1 MTADSISNCTLAVD
15 MHPLG
20 LWLHQL
26 KKSLKQQLIPM
37 CSSPSLCGPY
47 PTSIQKR
54 RDNAENLKKTAPV
67 ILVETSYLTET
78 NYGKSHVEPGQQIR
92 GDGNFQQQS
101 REEAV
106 ALFQLAQLQLEQ
118 GMHPQPCANTSCK
131 GGDERARRNAIW
143 ACQHACS
150 LKKNILGLQ

>member
-1 MTADSISNCTLAVD
+1 MTADSISNCTQAVD

-20 LWLHQL
+20 LRLHQL
-26 KKSLKQQLIPM
+26 KKSLKQHLIPM

-54 RDNAENLKKTAPV
+54 RDNVENLKKTAPV

-118 GMHPQPCANTSCK
+118 GYIHSLAQTPA
-131 GGDERARRNAIW
+131 AREEMREPEEMPYGHVNV
-143 ACQHACS
+143 HAA
-150 LKKNILGLQ
+150 